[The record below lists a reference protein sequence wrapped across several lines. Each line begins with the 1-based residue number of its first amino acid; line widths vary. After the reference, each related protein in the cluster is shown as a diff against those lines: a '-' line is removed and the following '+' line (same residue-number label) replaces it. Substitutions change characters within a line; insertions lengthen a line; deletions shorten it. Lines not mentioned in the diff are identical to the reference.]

1 MRGPAKVDTRDDGFT
16 LIEVVVALMLL
27 GIVAAGAL
35 LFFMNTM
42 QSTSHLQRT
51 QAAATI
57 ATQGME
63 RVRAVDPRPAAGAVM
78 SPLLAGRS
86 QAAVQAAWDAADP
99 SDIAETMFEYDP
111 NPVGP
116 AAIPVTD
123 TSRVSDMN
131 FTITTH
137 VGSCYRPKAASWS
150 QDECV
155 TSGVSAPPPAS
166 MVRMYRVVVVVSWA
180 PGGNERCQSGV
191 CTYTLSTLVDVSDDA
206 EWNISEGL
214 FAYAS
219 EATYTIGDEKEQF
232 FLPPALEGIP
242 LTKNPTTITQ
252 GPTPSGTSGLGRGT
266 AAVNTTNPG
275 MGAIRYQVPKDY
287 SGPVTVM
294 YTLNDGFNPVT
305 APVPL
310 NITILPKP
318 YNDAGHTVA
327 VGTSTLI
334 PVLAND
340 KPSSGLTIVS
350 EDFKPVVGPG
360 GNVGDVT
367 ASVESGQLKV
377 TAKPGIAPQTVTFTY
392 RVQDAKSSTHP
403 TQGISETTATVSVT
417 VFQPVS
423 TATTFADVVFPVM
436 AATKTSTGARVP
448 LDFAYQNGATTVRP
462 AAGETV
468 RIEPIAGQ
476 LTLVDNN
483 GTVLTEGSGTDFRFQ
498 RASNFVGIKTF
509 KFRIVDA
516 NKVPSTDL
524 YTGTLITA
532 PLAVNPT
539 SATPTSRNTQTVSVT
554 PSKTNNVPA
563 AATAGF
569 TYQAGSTTCA
579 AVTVSDPNNGV
590 FSVER
595 NRQGG
600 RYVACSF
607 QYRIVMTVGGV
618 EYPSSY
624 ATVQVNVS

>member
-1 MRGPAKVDTRDDGFT
+1 MRGPTNTDTGDEGFT

-27 GIVAAGAL
+27 GVVAAGAL
-35 LFFMNTM
+35 LFFMTTM

-51 QAAATI
+51 QAAAAV

-63 RVRAVDPRPAAGAVM
+63 RVRAVDPRPAAGATM

-86 QAAVQAAWDAADP
+86 HDVVKAAWDAADP
-99 SDIAETMFEYDP
+99 AVVAETAFEFDP
-111 NPVGP
+111 SPTGP

-123 TSRVSDMN
+123 TSRVSDMT

-137 VGSCYRPKAASWS
+137 IGSCYRPKAASWS
-150 QDECV
+150 QDDCV
-155 TSGVSAPPPAS
+155 TTGVSAPPPS
-166 MVRMYRVVVVVSWA
+166 TMVRMYRAVVVVSWA
-180 PGGNERCQSGV
+180 PGGDERCDGGICS
-191 CTYTLSTLVDVSDDA
+191 YTLSTLVDVSADA

-219 EATYTIGDEKEQF
+219 EATYTIGSGEQF

-252 GPTPSGTSGLGRGT
+252 QPAQGS
-266 AAVNTTNPG
+266 AEVVTTYPG
-275 MGAIRYQVPKDY
+275 IGAIKYTVPEDY
-287 SGPVTVM
+287 SGPVTIM
-294 YTLNDGFNPVT
+294 YTLNDGYNPVS

-310 NITILPKP
+310 NITVLPKA
-318 YNDAGHTVA
+318 YDDSGYALA
-327 VGTSTLI
+327 VGSSILV

-340 KPSSGLTIVS
+340 KPSSGLTIVNES
-350 EDFKPVVGPG
+350 FNPVPGPG
-360 GNVGDVT
+360 GQPGDVT
-367 ASVESGQLKV
+367 ASIDSGQLRV

-392 RVQDAKSSTHP
+392 RVQDPKSATHL
-403 TQGISETTATVSVT
+403 TKGFSETTATVSVT

-423 TATTFADVVFPVM
+423 TATTFADVVFPTMV
-436 AATKTSTGARVP
+436 AAKTSAGAPRVP

-468 RIEPIAGQ
+468 KIEPVPGQ
-476 LTLVDNN
+476 LTLVDSLGN
-483 GTVLTEGSGTDFRFQ
+483 VLTEGSGTAFHFQ
-498 RASNFVGIKTF
+498 RAAGFAGIKTF

-516 NKVPSTDL
+516 NKVPSTGL

-532 PLAVNPT
+532 PLAVSPA
-539 SATPTSRNTQTVSVT
+539 SATSTSRNIKTVSVT

-579 AVTVSDPNNGV
+579 AVTVSDANNGV
-590 FSVER
+590 FSVDR
-595 NRQGG
+595 KLQNGK
-600 RYVACSF
+600 YLACSF
-607 QYRIVMTVGGV
+607 QYRIVMKVGGV
-618 EYPSSY
+618 DYPSPY